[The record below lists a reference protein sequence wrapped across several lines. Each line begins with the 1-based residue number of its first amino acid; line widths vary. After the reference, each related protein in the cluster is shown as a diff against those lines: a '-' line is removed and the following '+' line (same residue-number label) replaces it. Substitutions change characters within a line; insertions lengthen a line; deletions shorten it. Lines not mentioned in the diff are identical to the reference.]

1 MECPICYDVIT
12 ENTNTVITE
21 CGHKFHTNCLMT
33 NIAHNGFGCPCCRTT
48 MAEVPEDEDEYEE
61 DDFESVNEDNISDY
75 ALRGMRWLYQRAN
88 GEELDDEEDEEEEE
102 EEEEEMTPK
111 PSVELITRKL
121 KNQGVTMED
130 LIKTLLLVHEEYER
144 EEDEY
149 EAVEAEIFGKIRIII
164 SNYNEAEEI
173 VATSK
178 PTPTIARAPV
188 QVDKF

>member
-1 MECPICYDVIT
+1 
-12 ENTNTVITE
+12 
-21 CGHKFHTNCLMT
+21 
-33 NIAHNGFGCPCCRTT
+33 
-48 MAEVPEDEDEYEE
+48 MAEVPKDDEDEDEYEE

-88 GEELDDEEDEEEEE
+88 GEELDDEEDEE

-149 EAVEAEIFGKIRIII
+149 EAVEAELFGKIRIII

-173 VATSK
+173 VAATKS
-178 PTPTIARAPV
+178 TPTIARPPA
-188 QVDKF
+188 QEDILKIF